1 MAANEQQLIN
11 KQQNEF
17 NALRKKIE
25 AGVKEQEKQRAK
37 ELERSSNPFYRLDF
51 FRGIRMLRKS
61 LKINIESRKTD
72 LSK

>member
-37 ELERSSNPFYRLDF
+37 ELER
-51 FRGIRMLRKS
+51 
-61 LKINIESRKTD
+61 
-72 LSK
+72 

>member
-37 ELERSSNPFYRLDF
+37 ELERSSNPFIL
-51 FRGIRMLRKS
+51 
-61 LKINIESRKTD
+61 
-72 LSK
+72 